1 MKAVVALLALL
12 ALIAVGA
19 VGNWIY
25 GLFQPV
31 HLACQGELVMT
42 TYGHDQKFTK
52 NLRVEVDLRNGT
64 VAIEEFL
71 GRFKIERAGEN
82 SVFFSQTGA
91 ALNSNLEVDN
101 NTGSLDRYTGS
112 IAVYDASGSGDL
124 KRVFQGICHQAAPL
138 F

>member
-1 MKAVVALLALL
+1 MKAVVAVLALL

-42 TYGHDQKFTK
+42 TNGYAEKFAK

-64 VAIEEFL
+64 VAIQEFL
-71 GRFKIERAGEN
+71 PNFKIETAGEN
-82 SVFFSQTGA
+82 SVFFSDP
-91 ALNSNLEVDN
+91 NNKDN
-101 NTGSLDRYTGS
+101 TTGSLDRYTGS
-112 IAVYDASGSGDL
+112 IGVLYASNSGDL
-124 KRVFQGICHQAAPL
+124 KKQFQGVCRQAARL